1 MTPVIDALAPAK
13 LNLGLE
19 VIGRRD
25 DGYHEIA
32 TVMQTVGLFDRLSF
46 TSAGEPSF
54 LMVGHPFAHD
64 DNLVPRAAETLRR
77 RLRQA
82 TAESIRLAK
91 RIPAAAGLGGA
102 SSDAA
107 ATLTAL
113 PRLWS
118 AQVDPALIE
127 EVARSLGSDV
137 PFFLRGGTALATG
150 RGERLRR
157 LRTLRGVWFIV
168 VAPDIVIP
176 RKTATLYTALTPSD
190 FSPGDRARRLA
201 ETLDLGKVLDP
212 TLLGNA
218 FLRPLLALRPE
229 LCDVASAL
237 LAAGAPFAT
246 LTGAGPAHYTAVD
259 DLERARSIARRI
271 RARLPDRTDVFVC
284 RPVAN
289 APLLTPPR

>member
-32 TVMQTVGLFDRLSF
+32 TVMQTVSLFDRLSF
-46 TSAGEPSF
+46 TTADEPSF
-54 LMVGHPFAHD
+54 SAVDQSFADH

-82 TAESIRLAK
+82 TVESIRLAK

-107 ATLTAL
+107 ATLAAL
-113 PRLWS
+113 PELWS
-118 AQVDPALIE
+118 AHADPALID
-127 EVARSLGSDV
+127 EVAVSLGSDV
-137 PFFLRGGTALATG
+137 PFFLRGGTTLATG
-150 RGERLRR
+150 RGERLTH

-176 RKTATLYTALTPSD
+176 RKTATLYAALTPSD

-201 ETLDLGKVLDP
+201 ETIDLGKFLDP

-218 FLRPLLALRPE
+218 FLKPLLALRPD
-229 LCDVASAL
+229 LGDVASAL
-237 LAAGAPFAT
+237 LAAGAPFAA

-259 DLERARSIARRI
+259 DLELARSIARRI

-289 APLLTPPR
+289 APLLRPPR